1 MEKISSGISP
11 QPAMS
16 KFEESVVAENQVKNK
31 LKKGFLNYAGIFVG
45 VFLMFAVVVIVT
57 TDINLTSF
65 EEMSAL
71 GLDFFL
77 LLFCSY
83 SMYINCSDS
92 GMRTGL
98 ASKLYTDA
106 LTTFETYKKSIVDR
120 KLQARLPEFCRHF
133 VDEEL
138 RNSRLE
144 ILAIVGISYKKYL
157 SEYISLSEEDVDALE
172 DEDLS
177 KPQREAI
184 KKANAV
190 KPIKLTPEMIMKRG
204 RGSYRRSPLGW
215 KPESKKYLNFGVKFI
230 TTFLVALVMSMI
242 VLDVVIEPTWVI
254 FASVMLKLLAVVM
267 NGFGG
272 YKFGY
277 ENIVFDTV
285 NYMSDQVDLMRQAIQ
300 YMEDTPLSEP
310 EKTPPEAEET
320 AEKPSLS

>member
-1 MEKISSGISP
+1 MEKISSGISS
-11 QPAMS
+11 QPALS

-57 TDINLTSF
+57 TDISFTSF
-65 EEMSAL
+65 EEMAAL

-98 ASKLYTDA
+98 SSKLYTDA
-106 LTTFETYKKSIVDR
+106 LTTFETYKKNIVER
-120 KLQARLPEFCRHF
+120 RLQARLPEFCRHYIK
-133 VDEEL
+133 DEL

-144 ILAIVGISYKKYL
+144 ILAVVGISYDIYL
-157 SEYISLSEEDVDALE
+157 KEFISMDDEDVDARA
-172 DEDLS
+172 DLS
-177 KPQREAI
+177 KAQRKAI

-190 KPIKLTPEMIMKRG
+190 KPIQLTPEMIMKRG
-204 RGSYRRSPLGW
+204 RGSYRRAPLGL
-215 KPESKKYLNFGVKFI
+215 KPETKKLINFGGKFA
-230 TTFLVALVMSMI
+230 TTFLVALIMSMI
-242 VLDVVIEPTWVI
+242 VLDVVAEPTWVI
-254 FASVMLKLLAVVM
+254 FASCMLKLLAVVM

-300 YMEDTPLSEP
+300 YIDDTPLVEP
-310 EKTPPEAEET
+310 EKAPPEAEET

>member
-1 MEKISSGISP
+1 MEKIASGISA
-11 QPAMS
+11 QTTSS
-16 KFEESVVAENQVKNK
+16 KFEDTVIAENQVKNK

-57 TDINLTSF
+57 TDISLTTF
-65 EEMSAL
+65 EEVAAL

-92 GMRTGL
+92 GMRSGL
-98 ASKLYTDA
+98 SSKLYTDA
-106 LTTFETYKKSIVDR
+106 LSGFESLKKSIVDR
-120 KLQARLPEFCRHF
+120 RLQSRLPEFCRYYIE
-133 VDEEL
+133 DEL
-138 RNSRLE
+138 KNSRMD
-144 ILAIVGISYKKYL
+144 ILAVVGVSYDTYI
-157 SEYISLSEEDVDALE
+157 SEYIKLDNEDIDALE
-172 DEDLS
+172 NLS
-177 KPQREAI
+177 TAQKEAI

-204 RGSYRRSPLGW
+204 RGSTRRSPLGT
-215 KPESKKYLNFGVKFI
+215 KPETKKYINFGVKFA

-242 VLDVVIEPTWVI
+242 VLDVVAEPTWVI
-254 FASVMLKLLAVVM
+254 FASCMLKLLSVVM

-285 NYMSDQVDLMRQAIQ
+285 NYIHDQGDLMQQAIQ
-300 YMEDTPLSEP
+300 YMEQ
-310 EKTPPEAEET
+310 TPPKEEKKALPET
-320 AEKPSLS
+320 NNEGEKPTL

>member
-1 MEKISSGISP
+1 MEKISSGISS
-11 QPAMS
+11 QPAIA

-45 VFLMFAVVVIVT
+45 VLLMFAVVVIVT
-57 TDINLTSF
+57 TDISLTSF
-65 EEMSAL
+65 EEIAAL

-120 KLQARLPEFCRHF
+120 KLQDRLPEFCRHF

-144 ILAIVGISYKKYL
+144 ILAIVGISYENYL
-157 SEYISLSEEDVDALE
+157 SEYISLSEEDVDALK

-177 KPQREAI
+177 ETQREAI

-272 YKFGY
+272 FKFGY

-285 NYMSDQVDLMRQAIQ
+285 NYMSDQVDLMQQALL
-300 YMEDTPLSEP
+300 YN
-310 EKTPPEAEET
+310 EANPIT
-320 AEKPSLS
+320 

>member
-11 QPAMS
+11 QPAIS

-57 TDINLTSF
+57 TDISLTSF
-65 EEMSAL
+65 EELAAL

-106 LTTFETYKKSIVDR
+106 LSTFETYKKSIVER
-120 KLQARLPEFCRHF
+120 RLQARLPEFCRHF
-133 VDEEL
+133 VEEEL

-144 ILAIVGISYKKYL
+144 ILAIVGISYEVYL
-157 SEYISLSEEDVDALE
+157 KEYISLSEEDVDARA
-172 DEDLS
+172 DLS

-184 KKANAV
+184 KKANAE

-215 KPESKKYLNFGVKFI
+215 KPESKKYLNFGIKFV

-242 VLDVVIEPTWVI
+242 VLDVIIEPTWVI
-254 FASVMLKLLAVVM
+254 FASVILKLLAVVM
-267 NGFGG
+267 NGFSG

-285 NYMSDQVDLMRQAIQ
+285 NYMNDQVDLMRQAIQ
-300 YMEDTPLSEP
+300 YMDDTPLVEP
-310 EKTPPEAEET
+310 EKAPPEAEEA

>member
-1 MEKISSGISP
+1 MEKISSGIAP
-11 QPAMS
+11 QPALS

-57 TDINLTSF
+57 TDISLTSF
-65 EEMSAL
+65 EEMAAL

-215 KPESKKYLNFGVKFI
+215 KPETKKYFNFGAKFV

-267 NGFGG
+267 NGFTG

-285 NYMSDQVDLMRQAIQ
+285 NYMSDQVDLMRQAIH
-300 YMEDTPLSEP
+300 YMDETPLVEP

>member
-1 MEKISSGISP
+1 MEKISSGIPP
-11 QPAMS
+11 QPAIS
-16 KFEESVVAENQVKNK
+16 KFEESVVAENRVKNK

-57 TDINLTSF
+57 TDISLTSF
-65 EEMSAL
+65 EEMAAL

-98 ASKLYTDA
+98 VSKLYTDA
-106 LTTFETYKKSIVDR
+106 LATFETYKKSIVDR
-120 KLQARLPEFCRHF
+120 KLQARLPEFCRRF

-300 YMEDTPLSEP
+300 YMDDTQLVEP
-310 EKTPPEAEET
+310 EKASPEAEET
-320 AEKPSLS
+320 EEKASLS

>member
-57 TDINLTSF
+57 TDISLTSF
-65 EEMSAL
+65 EEMAAL

-310 EKTPPEAEET
+310 EKEPPITEVKEEK
-320 AEKPSLS
+320 ASLS

>member
-11 QPAMS
+11 QPAIS

-57 TDINLTSF
+57 TDISLTSF
-65 EEMSAL
+65 EEMAAL

-133 VDEEL
+133 VEDEL

-144 ILAIVGISYKKYL
+144 ILAIVGISYEHYL
-157 SEYISLSEEDVDALE
+157 KEYISLNEEDIDARA
-172 DEDLS
+172 DLS
-177 KPQREAI
+177 KPQRDAI
-184 KKANAV
+184 KKANKV
-190 KPIKLTPEMIMKRG
+190 KPIKLTPETIMKRG
-204 RGSYRRSPLGW
+204 RGSYRRSPLSW

-300 YMEDTPLSEP
+300 YMDDTPLVEP
-310 EKTPPEAEET
+310 EKAPPEVEET
-320 AEKPSLS
+320 EEKASLS

>member
-57 TDINLTSF
+57 TDISLTSF
-65 EEMSAL
+65 EEMAAL

-242 VLDVVIEPTWVI
+242 VLNVVIEPTWVI

-300 YMEDTPLSEP
+300 YMDDTPLVEP
-310 EKTPPEAEET
+310 EKASPEAEET
-320 AEKPSLS
+320 EEKASLS